1 MYITEINIVNF
12 KSFGERFNLKL
23 NEGLNI
29 LVGDNEAGKSTI
41 LEAINLALTGTIGGK
56 FIKNELSQYLFNN
69 EAVDKYI
76 EEVNKEGVSLELPAI
91 YIEIHL
97 SDDLGGKFKGN
108 DNLDKDDGKCG
119 LYIRIAFDE
128 KYKAEYEELIKK
140 KGDIKTLPI
149 EYYDVYWSSFARDD
163 KITTRG
169 IPLKSALIDSSSARF
184 QNGSDVYIS
193 RIVRDL
199 LETDDVVA
207 ISQAH
212 RKMKD
217 AFGADGSLD
226 TINAKLKAAATSIS
240 SKDAA
245 LGVDLSSKNAW
256 EGSLL
261 TYIDK
266 VPFHH
271 VGKGEQSTV
280 KTKLALG
287 HKKSKEA
294 NVILLEE
301 PENHLSHTKL
311 NNLIKDINDNRGDK
325 QIIVS
330 THNSFVANKLGL
342 GSLIL
347 LNDHKTTRLDDL
359 SDGTQ
364 RFFAKLAGYDTLR
377 LILCKKAILVEG
389 DSDELIVQKAYMSTH
404 DGRLPV
410 EDGVDVISVRLS
422 FLRFLEI
429 AEKINKTTAVV
440 TDNDGSITALE
451 NKYAG
456 YLGDNKKDN
465 INIHYDGTVDTGVL
479 EDFNYNTLE
488 PKMLKANSRD
498 LLNTV
503 FGTSHATDDELL
515 KYMHDNKTECA
526 LAIFETTEQ
535 VQYPQY
541 ILDSIA

>member
-12 KSFGERFNLKL
+12 KSFGERFKLKL
-23 NEGLNI
+23 NEGLNV

-76 EEVNKEGVSLELPAI
+76 EEVNKEDGKPELPDI
-91 YIEIHL
+91 YIEVHL
-97 SDDLGGKFKGN
+97 SDDNGKFKGD
-108 DNLDKDDGKCG
+108 DNLDGTDSCG
-119 LYIRIAFDE
+119 LYIKIAFDD
-128 KYKAEYEELIKK
+128 KYKAEYEELIKDK
-140 KGDIKTLPI
+140 KVKTLPI
-149 EYYDVYWSSFARDD
+149 EYYDVYWGSFARDNA
-163 KITTRG
+163 ITARS
-169 IPLKSALIDSSSARF
+169 IPIKAALIDSSGSRF
-184 QNGSDVYIS
+184 HNGSDVYIS

-199 LETDDVVA
+199 LDTEDIVA

-217 AFGADGSLD
+217 AFGDDVSVGK
-226 TINAKLKAAATSIS
+226 INDKLKKAANIS
-240 SKDAA
+240 NKDVT
-245 LGVDLSSKNAW
+245 LGVDLSSRNAW

-261 TYIDK
+261 TYLDK

-287 HKKSKEA
+287 HKKSQEA

-311 NNLIKDINDNRGDK
+311 NNLIKDITDHKDDK
-325 QIIVS
+325 QVIVS

-342 GSLIL
+342 GSLVL
-347 LNDHKTTRLDDL
+347 LNDHKTTTFTDLADD
-359 SDGTQ
+359 TQ
-364 RFFAKLAGYDTLR
+364 RFFTKLAGYDTLR
-377 LILCKKAILVEG
+377 LILCQKAILVEG
-389 DSDELIVQKAYMSTH
+389 DSDELIVQKAYM
-404 DGRLPV
+404 DKNAGKLPI
-410 EDGVDVISVRLS
+410 ENGIDVISVGLS

-429 AEKINKTTAVV
+429 AEKINKTVAVV
-440 TDNDGSITALE
+440 TDNDGDVDAVKK
-451 NKYAG
+451 KYAN
-456 YLGDNKKDN
+456 YLDANKKAN
-465 INIHYDGTVDTGVL
+465 IGIHYDDTVDPDGSL
-479 EDFNYNTLE
+479 EKFNYNTLE
-488 PKMLKANSRD
+488 PKMLKANGRD
-498 LLNTV
+498 ALNNI
-503 FGTSHATDDELL
+503 FGKDFKTDDELL

-526 LAIFETTEQ
+526 LAIFDTKEQ
-535 VQYPQY
+535 VKYPQY

>member
-1 MYITEINIVNF
+1 MYITEINNVNF
-12 KSFGERFNLKL
+12 KSFGERFKLKL
-23 NEGLNI
+23 NEGLNV

-76 EEVNKEGVSLELPAI
+76 EEVNKEDGKPELPEI
-91 YIEIHL
+91 YIEVHL
-97 SDDLGGKFKGN
+97 SDDNGKFKGD
-108 DNLDKDDGKCG
+108 DNLDGTDSCG
-119 LYIRIAFDE
+119 LYIKIAFDD
-128 KYKAEYEELIKK
+128 KYKAEYEELIKDK
-140 KGDIKTLPI
+140 KVKTLPI
-149 EYYDVYWSSFARDD
+149 EYYDVYWGSFARDNA
-163 KITTRG
+163 ITARS
-169 IPLKSALIDSSSARF
+169 IPIKAALIDSSGSRF

-199 LETDDVVA
+199 LDTEDIVA

-217 AFGADGSLD
+217 AFGDDVSVGK
-226 TINAKLKAAATSIS
+226 INDKLKKAANIS
-240 SKDAA
+240 NKDVT
-245 LGVDLSSKNAW
+245 LGVDLSSRNAW

-261 TYIDK
+261 TYLDK

-287 HKKSKEA
+287 HKKSQEA

-311 NNLIKDINDNRGDK
+311 NNLIKDITDHKDDK
-325 QIIVS
+325 QVIVS

-342 GSLIL
+342 GSLVL
-347 LNDHKTTRLDDL
+347 LNDHKTTTFTDLADD
-359 SDGTQ
+359 TQ
-364 RFFAKLAGYDTLR
+364 RFFTKLAGYDTLR
-377 LILCKKAILVEG
+377 LILCQKAILVEG
-389 DSDELIVQKAYMSTH
+389 DSDELIVQKAYM
-404 DGRLPV
+404 DKNAGKLPI
-410 EDGVDVISVRLS
+410 ENGIDVISVGLS

-429 AEKINKTTAVV
+429 AEKINKTVAVV
-440 TDNDGSITALE
+440 TDNDGDVDAVKK
-451 NKYAG
+451 KYAN
-456 YLGDNKKDN
+456 YLDANKKAN
-465 INIHYDGTVDTGVL
+465 IGIHYDDTVDPDGSL
-479 EDFNYNTLE
+479 EKFNYNTLE
-488 PKMLKANSRD
+488 PKMLKANGRD
-498 LLNTV
+498 ALNNI
-503 FGTSHATDDELL
+503 FGKDFKTDDELL

-526 LAIFETTEQ
+526 LAIFDTKEQ
-535 VQYPQY
+535 VKYPQY